1 MRPGKLYIKIFLSF
15 VLILIVTEILVFGF
29 FSLFAGRSIRSQL
42 ERYAGAQ
49 AMIIKE
55 LIEEKIRSEP
65 QSRPAENEPLRNL
78 ISRLR
83 QIYGAKVWLAG
94 PGQRVVLKSFP
105 GEIPERLLR
114 IPRHRIKDLGN
125 LKVYRYFRKGQVF
138 YITVPV
144 ELRRGE
150 LGDLHILFEGMETGH
165 HEGTFLL
172 GLAGIGVVIAL
183 LVIPVSR
190 LITEPVKRLRHSVLR
205 IAEGDLSHR
214 AAVRTRD
221 EVGELG
227 HSFNRMADKLETMIR
242 GGRELTANIS
252 HELRTP
258 LARIRIAEELLRE
271 RLERGEYQGCDRHLD
286 GIREEIEE
294 LDRLIGRILVLSKL
308 DIHETPLNP
317 ERFDPSDLINE
328 LLERLRPAISR
339 KRLRLMANLSFDPPV
354 FGDRN
359 ALRTAIS
366 NILDNAV
373 KFTPEKGD
381 VIVKM
386 HSGTDGLKI
395 SVTNSFEAL
404 SDEDLVRIFDP
415 FYRREGSL
423 TAGSGLGLAITKR
436 IIERHGGNVEAANS
450 PDGLRLE
457 IHLPPGPSGGEKA
470 G

>member
-1 MRPGKLYIKIFLSF
+1 M
-15 VLILIVTEILVFGF
+15 
-29 FSLFAGRSIRSQL
+29 
-42 ERYAGAQ
+42 
-49 AMIIKE
+49 
-55 LIEEKIRSEP
+55 
-65 QSRPAENEPLRNL
+65 
-78 ISRLR
+78 
-83 QIYGAKVWLAG
+83 
-94 PGQRVVLKSFP
+94 
-105 GEIPERLLR
+105 
-114 IPRHRIKDLGN
+114 
-125 LKVYRYFRKGQVF
+125 
-138 YITVPV
+138 
-144 ELRRGE
+144 
-150 LGDLHILFEGMETGH
+150 
-165 HEGTFLL
+165 
-172 GLAGIGVVIAL
+172 
-183 LVIPVSR
+183 
-190 LITEPVKRLRHSVLR
+190 
-205 IAEGDLSHR
+205 
-214 AAVRTRD
+214 
-221 EVGELG
+221 
-227 HSFNRMADKLETMIR
+227 
-242 GGRELTANIS
+242 
-252 HELRTP
+252 
-258 LARIRIAEELLRE
+258 
-271 RLERGEYQGCDRHLD
+271 ERGEYQGCDRHLD